1 ETQQLLVLEIVANE
15 MGLDIED
22 ELSGQ
27 ALGARQH
34 QLRLACLG
42 LIDLEHVAAVDFP
55 HGEKRGGHAATRA
68 HELAAAQPE
77 PLTVYFSQFE
87 DPPLEALLRL
97 ALRGRKILTVRYDLG
112 RYRRC
117 GRSRFGTRDQTLFPF
132 TEPRTH
138 RHSSLFEPEW
148 LDGNDHVQY
157 RRPDSTG
164 DVKQPD
170 LLRMRPVERTDRVR
184 GGLQQYLA
192 ALFGEIRL
200 SLRR

>member
-1 ETQQLLVLEIVANE
+1 
-15 MGLDIED
+15 M
-22 ELSGQ
+22 
-27 ALGARQH
+27 ARN
-34 QLRLACLG
+34 
-42 LIDLEHVAAVDFP
+42 
-55 HGEKRGGHAATRA
+55 
-68 HELAAAQPE
+68 AAAMPQLVRMNWRRLNPSRL
-77 PLTVYFSQFE
+77 PFTSANSRIR
-87 DPPLEALLRL
+87 PLEALLRL

-117 GRSRFGTRDQTLFPF
+117 GRSRFGTRYQTLFPF